1 MNLGYAC
8 INMTLSSQKPK
19 VTTNRSMIKKT
30 FKEKG
35 ISYAGELG
43 MLNAADLGRIL
54 KWNVQNNIKCFRLS
68 SEFFPWASEYKFED
82 LPQYL
87 RIKTLLAGAGHYA
100 KSNGLRLTSH
110 PGPFNVL
117 VSPHKHVVDN
127 TITDLRIHG
136 EIFDMLGLERSPYNK
151 INIHCNGVYG
161 DKQSAMDRFCKNFHR
176 LPQSVKSRLTVE
188 NDDKASM
195 YSVQDLYDGVYKVI
209 GIPIVFDYH
218 HHRFCPGELSEQ
230 EALELSMTTWGDIVP
245 VVHYSESRS
254 IEYKDDKIRPQAHSD
269 YVYDY
274 IDTYG
279 NEVDIMV
286 EAKAKERAVT
296 RYKEIHGTCS
306 RNINDL
312 FTKEELVEQSEGVIQ
327 YVV

>member
-8 INMTLSSQKPK
+8 INMTLSGQKPK

-35 ISYAGELG
+35 LSYAGELG

-82 LPQYL
+82 LQQYL

-136 EIFDMLGLERSPYNK
+136 EVFDMLGLERSPYNK

-161 DKQSAMDRFCKNFHR
+161 DKQSAMDRFCKNFEL
-176 LPQSVKSRLTVE
+176 LPESVRTRLTIE

-195 YSVQDLYDGVYKVI
+195 YSVKDLMYIHERI

-218 HHRFCPGELSEQ
+218 HHKFCTGDLSEQ
-230 EALELSMTTWGDIVP
+230 EALELALSTWPKDITP
-245 VVHYSESRS
+245 IVHYSESKMLH
-254 IEYKDDKIRPQAHSD
+254 EGNEKLKPQAHSD
-269 YVYDY
+269 YINDLP
-274 IDTYG
+274 DTYG
-279 NEVDIMV
+279 NDVDIMV
-286 EAKAKERAVT
+286 EAKAKELS
-296 RYKEIHGTCS
+296 ILPF
-306 RNINDL
+306 INSNKCEYSGL
-312 FTKEELVEQSEGVIQ
+312 LRTSSYETL
-327 YVV
+327 